1 MHIAVVE
8 ECGSKPS
15 VDLFQREEERQYIYI
30 YKLFIESV
38 AIPDL
43 ASRRP
48 YAVASERSEEATY
61 RA

>member
-1 MHIAVVE
+1 MSGVMDMLQ
-8 ECGSKPS
+8 S
-15 VDLFQREEERQYIYI
+15 FQMSHT
-30 YKLFIESV
+30 YKLFVESV

-43 ASRRP
+43 AYRRP